1 MHPDAVAWRGQK
13 MAGDMERGARII
25 IRDWVKV
32 KPWDRLLI
40 VTTKEHLP
48 ESRMLRKY
56 AMEMGGAV
64 NSLVVENR
72 GRHVGIFFDDN
83 EEVFDPYTAII
94 AATDYSLVTTKA
106 AKRAIQKRKK
116 FLSLPLSTNDGRS
129 MLEYDFLTM
138 DTKKSRLMAK
148 IIMKYLRHSSRI
160 HVTTPAGTDL
170 MLGKEGRNP
179 GFFNGVLRDGRGYSS
194 ASIEVYV
201 PIEETKTE
209 GIMVLDGSLGYIGRA
224 DEPTRIVFREGK
236 IVGIEETPTG
246 KRLKEYMEGY
256 RDSRIYI
263 GGEFG
268 IGLNSFSKCL
278 GNCYIEDESAYGTFH
293 IGLGRNIALGGVQN
307 ANGHFDLVC
316 CEPNI
321 YTDNRQIMQQG
332 KIIVPEPVPY

>member
-1 MHPDAVAWRGQK
+1 
-13 MAGDMERGARII
+13 MARDMERGARII
-25 IRDWVKV
+25 IQDWVKV
-32 KPWDRLLI
+32 KPWDKLLI

-48 ESRMLRKY
+48 EARMLRKY
-56 AMEMGGAV
+56 ALDSALSV
-64 NSLVVENR
+64 NSLVVENT
-72 GRHVGIFFDDN
+72 GRHVGVFFDDN

-106 AKRAIQKRKK
+106 AKRAIQRHKK
-116 FLSLPLSTNDGRS
+116 FLSLPLATNDGRS

-148 IIMKYLRHSSRI
+148 IIMKYLRHSTRI
-160 HVTTPAGTDL
+160 HVTTAAGTDL
-170 MLGKEGRNP
+170 ILGKEGRNP
-179 GFFNGVLRDGRGYSS
+179 GFFNGVLKDGKGYSS
-194 ASIEVYV
+194 SSIEVYV

-209 GIMVLDGSLGYIGRA
+209 GIMILDGSLGYIGRA
-224 DEPTRIVFREGK
+224 EEATRIVFREGR
-236 IVGIEETPTG
+236 IVEIEETPTG
-246 KRLKEYMEGY
+246 LKLKKYMEEY
-256 RDSRIYI
+256 RDPRIYI

-268 IGLNSFSKCL
+268 IGLNSYSQCL

-293 IGLGRNIALGGVQN
+293 IGLGRNIALGGEQN

-316 CEPNI
+316 HEPNI

>member
-1 MHPDAVAWRGQK
+1 
-13 MAGDMERGARII
+13 MERGARII
-25 IRDWVKV
+25 IQEWVKV

-48 ESRMLRKY
+48 EARMLRKY
-56 AMEMGGAV
+56 AFEAGRSV

-72 GRHVGIFFDDN
+72 GKHVGVFFDDN

-106 AKRAIQKRKK
+106 AKRAISRGKK

-148 IIMKYLRHSSRI
+148 IIMKYLRHSSKI
-160 HVTTPAGTDL
+160 HVTTQAGTDL
-170 MLGKEGRNP
+170 HMGKVGRNP
-179 GFFNGVLRDGRGYSS
+179 GFFNGVLKDGKGYSS

-209 GIMVLDGSLGYIGRA
+209 GIMILDGSLGYIGRA
-224 DEPTRIVFREGK
+224 DEPTRIVFHEGR
-236 IVGIEETPTG
+236 IVEIEETPTG
-246 KRLKEYMEGY
+246 KRLKDYMEDY
-256 RDSRIYI
+256 RDPGIYV

-268 IGLNSFSKCL
+268 IGLNSFSKCQ

-316 CEPNI
+316 HEPNV
-321 YTDNRQIMQQG
+321 YTDNRQIIQFG